1 MSSRLIGFGL
11 GILASLGILTCSSH
25 LFAQTQDDLFNGD
38 ILHEV
43 RLYMAP
49 QDLDTFKQTN
59 FECEKQELAELAGEV
74 ISPLPR
80 VICWFPVEFHWKF
93 KGQDIT
99 LPQVA
104 IESHG
109 KGSRSN
115 IKPSFKIDFSR
126 YESKL
131 AFLGLR
137 YLVLRGNV
145 QDASQM
151 HERVS
156 MTFFRQFGIPAPRE
170 AHTRLYINDQ
180 YAGAYTL
187 VEYVDPVFLEERF
200 GQNAGYLYS
209 YEWVFGWVFNDLGS
223 RSANYS
229 PLPLK
234 PENNLT
240 HFDPSP
246 IPYMVQT
253 INQAPDAQFS
263 AAVSQYLDLNAMFRE
278 IAAEEFMNEQDGI
291 IGDFGLN
298 NFFLY
303 RFENT
308 VQYTLIPWDK
318 SNTFWTPMNRDIYHN
333 FLTNVLTSRALTAA
347 PDLIALFKDY
357 VQQAAVFAG
366 GPGGWLEQEIAK
378 EYDQIRQAVYDDP
391 YKLCYPDPT
400 DPLGVLRPC
409 TNEEFEA
416 EVSYM
421 IQFAQNRPA
430 IVLGQLPEH

>member
-1 MSSRLIGFGL
+1 MSNRLTGA
-11 GILASLGILTCSSH
+11 ILASFGILSFSSH

-59 FECEKQELAELAGEV
+59 VECQSQAVETLAGEH

-93 KGQDIT
+93 NGQDIT
-99 LPQVA
+99 LPEVG

-109 KGSRSN
+109 RGSRSN

-126 YESKL
+126 YESRL
-131 AFLGLR
+131 NFLGLT
-137 YLVLRGNV
+137 YLVLRANV

-156 MTFFRQFGIPAPRE
+156 MAFFRQLRIPAPRE

-180 YAGAYTL
+180 YAGLYTI
-187 VEYVDPVFLEERF
+187 VEYVDPVFLQERF
-200 GQNAGYLYS
+200 GQNAGFLYS
-209 YEWVFGWVFNDLGS
+209 YEWTFRWVFNDLGAES
-223 RSANYS
+223 SKYS
-229 PLPLK
+229 PLPLR
-234 PENNLT
+234 PENNFT

-246 IPYMVQT
+246 IPYMVKT
-253 INQAPDAQFS
+253 INAAPDAQFS

-278 IAAEEFMNEQDGI
+278 IAAEEFINEEDGI
-291 IGDFGLN
+291 IGDFALN

-308 VQYTLIPWDK
+308 VQYTVIPWDK
-318 SNTFWTPMNRDIYHN
+318 SNTFSTPMDRDIYYN
-333 FLTNVLTSRALTAA
+333 FTTNVLTSRALTAA
-347 PDLIALFKDY
+347 PDLIALFKNY
-357 VQQAAVFAG
+357 VQQAAAVAG
-366 GPGGWLEQEIAK
+366 GPGGWLEQEITK
-378 EYDQIRQAVYDDP
+378 ESNQIRQAVYDDQL
-391 YKLCYPDPT
+391 KLCYSDPA
-400 DPLGVLRPC
+400 DPPSIIAPC
-409 TNEEFEA
+409 SNERFEA

-421 IQFAQNRPA
+421 LQFAQNRPA

>member
-1 MSSRLIGFGL
+1 MSNRQIAV
-11 GILASLGILTCSSH
+11 ILVSLGIWTCSPR

-38 ILHEV
+38 IFHEV

-59 FECEKQELAELAGEV
+59 FECQKQEIAALAGEFV
-74 ISPLPR
+74 SPLPR
-80 VICWFPVEFHWKF
+80 IICWFPVEFHWKF
-93 KGQDIT
+93 NGMDVT

-109 KGSRSN
+109 RGSRSN

-126 YESKL
+126 YESRL
-131 AFLGLR
+131 NFLGLR
-137 YLVLRGNV
+137 YLVLRANN

-156 MTFFRQFGIPAPRE
+156 MTFFRQLGIPAPRE
-170 AHTRLYINDQ
+170 AHARLYINDQ
-180 YAGAYTL
+180 YAGVYTI
-187 VEYVDPVFLEERF
+187 VEYVDPVFLQQRF
-200 GQNAGYLYS
+200 GQNAGYLYA
-209 YEWVFGWVFNDLGS
+209 YEWTFPWRFNDLGAAS
-223 RSANYS
+223 SNYS
-229 PLPLK
+229 PLPFK

-278 IAAEEFMNEQDGI
+278 IAAEQFIYEEDGI
-291 IGDFGLN
+291 LGAFALN
-298 NFFLY
+298 NFFFY
-303 RFENT
+303 RFQNT
-308 VQYTLIPWDK
+308 VQYTVIPWDK
-318 SNTFWTPMNRDIYHN
+318 SNTFWKPMDQDVYYN
-333 FLTNVLTSRALTAA
+333 FEMNVLTGRALTAS

-357 VQQAAVFAG
+357 VRQAAAIAG
-366 GPGGWLEQEIAK
+366 GPGGWLEQEITK
-378 EYDQIRQAVYDDP
+378 EYNQVRQAVYDDP
-391 YKLCYPDPT
+391 FKICADPFGI
-400 DPLGVLRPC
+400 LGPC
-409 TNEEFEA
+409 SNEQFEA
-416 EVSYM
+416 EVAYM
-421 IQFAQNRPA
+421 IQFAQNRSA

>member
-1 MSSRLIGFGL
+1 MHHRLIAIVLATLGIWTCSSRLL
-11 GILASLGILTCSSH
+11 
-25 LFAQTQDDLFNGD
+25 AQTQDDLFNGD

-59 FECEKQELAELAGEV
+59 FECQRQETAALAGEFV
-74 ISPLPR
+74 SPLPR
-80 VICWFPVEFHWKF
+80 IICWFPVEFHWKF
-93 KGQDIT
+93 NGRDIT
-99 LPQVA
+99 LPEVG

-109 KGSRSN
+109 RGSRNN

-126 YESKL
+126 YESRL
-131 AFLGLR
+131 NFLGLR
-137 YLVLRGNV
+137 YLVLRANP

-156 MTFFRQFGIPAPRE
+156 MSFFRQLGIPASRDV
-170 AHTRLYINDQ
+170 HTRLYINDQ
-180 YAGAYTL
+180 YAGVYTI
-187 VEYVDPVFLEERF
+187 VEDVDPAFLQQRF

-209 YEWVFGWVFNDLGS
+209 YEWTFPWAFNDLGLAS
-223 RSANYS
+223 SHYS

-263 AAVSQYLDLNAMFRE
+263 AAVSSYLDLNAMFRE
-278 IAAEEFMNEQDGI
+278 IAAEAFINEEDGI
-291 IGDFGLN
+291 IGAFALN

-308 VQYTLIPWDK
+308 VLYTVIPWDK
-318 SNTFWTPMNRDIYHN
+318 SNTFWKPIERDIYFN
-333 FLTNVLTSRALTAA
+333 FETNVLTNRALSAA
-347 PDLIALFKDY
+347 PDLISLFKDY
-357 VQQAAVFAG
+357 VRQAAAIAG
-366 GPGGWLEQEIAK
+366 GPGGWLEQEITK
-378 EYDQIRQAVYDDP
+378 ESNQIRQAVYDDP
-391 YKLCYPDPT
+391 VKLCADPI
-400 DPLGVLRPC
+400 GVLLAC
-409 TNEEFEA
+409 SNEQFEA
-416 EVSYM
+416 EVGYM
-421 IQFAQNRPA
+421 IEFARNRA
-430 IVLGQLPEH
+430 AVVLGQLPEH

>member
-1 MSSRLIGFGL
+1 MSNRLIGF
-11 GILASLGILTCSSH
+11 ILVSLGIWTGSSH

-38 ILHEV
+38 IFHEV
-43 RLYMAP
+43 RLYIAP

-59 FECEKQELAELAGEV
+59 FECEKQELAELAGEFV
-74 ISPLPR
+74 SPLPR
-80 VICWFPVEFHWKF
+80 IICWFPVEFHWKF
-93 KGQDIT
+93 NGQDIT

-109 KGSRSN
+109 KAARSN

-126 YESKL
+126 YESRLK
-131 AFLGLR
+131 FLGLR
-137 YLVLRGNV
+137 YLVLRANV

-156 MTFFRQFGIPAPRE
+156 MTFFRRLGIPAPRE

-180 YAGAYTL
+180 FAGVYTI
-187 VEYVDPVFLEERF
+187 VEYVDPVFLQQRF

-209 YEWVFGWVFNDLGS
+209 YERTFTWTFNDLGI
-223 RSANYS
+223 RSSNYS
-229 PLPLK
+229 PLPFK

-253 INQAPDAQFS
+253 INQIPDAQFS
-263 AAVSQYLDLNAMFRE
+263 AGLSVYLDLNAMFRQ
-278 IAAEEFMNEQDGI
+278 IAAEQFINEEDGI
-291 IGDFGLN
+291 IGDFGVN

-308 VQYTLIPWDK
+308 IQYTFIPWDK
-318 SNTFWTPMNRDIYHN
+318 SNTFWTPMDRDIYHN
-333 FLTNVLTSRALTAA
+333 FVTNVLTSRALTAA

-357 VQQAAVFAG
+357 VGQAAAIAG
-366 GPGGWLEQEIAK
+366 GPGGWLEQEITK
-378 EYDQIRQAVYDDP
+378 EYSQIRQAVYDDSYKMCYTNP
-391 YKLCYPDPT
+391 YEPKLCSND
-400 DPLGVLRPC
+400 
-409 TNEEFEA
+409 EFEV
-416 EVSYM
+416 EVAYM
-421 IQFAQNRPA
+421 IQFAQNRAA

>member
-1 MSSRLIGFGL
+1 MRNRLPTVL
-11 GILASLGILTCSSH
+11 WASLIVLIWSKWSC
-25 LFAQTQDDLFNGD
+25 AQTPDDLFNGD
-38 ILHEV
+38 ILHEI
-43 RLYMAP
+43 RIYIAP
-49 QDLDTFKQTN
+49 QDYDTFKQTN
-59 FECEKQELAELAGEV
+59 FECQDQEMRTLAGEV

-93 KGQDIT
+93 NGKDVT
-99 LPQVA
+99 LPQVG

-126 YESKL
+126 YESRL
-131 AFLGLR
+131 TFLGLR
-137 YLVLRGNV
+137 YLVLRANT

-156 MTFFRQFGIPAPRE
+156 MEFFRRMGIPAPRE
-170 AHTRLYINDQ
+170 AHTRLYINNQ
-180 YAGAYTL
+180 YAGAYTI
-187 VEYVDPVFLEERF
+187 VEYVDPVFLQRNF
-200 GQNAGYLYS
+200 GQVDGYLYA
-209 YEWVFGWVFNDLGS
+209 YEWTFGWAFNYLGQES
-223 RSANYS
+223 SSYS
-229 PLPLK
+229 PLPFK

-240 HFDPSP
+240 YFDPSP
-246 IPYMVQT
+246 IPYMVQA
-253 INQAPDAQFS
+253 INQAPDPQFS
-263 AAVSQYLDLNAMFRE
+263 AAVSLYLDLNAVFRE
-278 IAAEEFMNEQDGI
+278 IAAEEFMNEQDGL

-308 VQYTLIPWDK
+308 VRYTVIPWDK
-318 SNTFWTPMNRDIYHN
+318 SNTFWTPIDRDIYDN

-357 VQQAAVFAG
+357 VRQAAIIAG
-366 GPGGWLEQEIAK
+366 GPGGWLEQEITK
-378 EYDQIRQAVYDDP
+378 EYNQVRQAVYDDP

-400 DPLGVLRPC
+400 DPAGAISPC
-409 TNEEFEA
+409 SNDHFEA

-421 IQFAQNRPA
+421 VQFAQTRA
-430 IVLGQLPEH
+430 SIVLGQLPEH